1 VLRSSVVRRRGQGE
15 VRFFISGLLALGFVA
30 VSTSSI
36 ARQELQG
43 QTSRDLLTPEAFA
56 VLASIGEQIDRTG
69 KGDRPD
75 GRLTLAAELG
85 AEARAPV
92 SLLAREWSETQLP
105 RVLFSEGT
113 PVESEVRVQALAF
126 ARPTAPVIEVPAMA
140 EGDDPETMIAYASP
154 EAEVDVEAPFRA
166 ILGAGPAIFMPT
178 PKPEI
183 EIAMADPSPRHAWVT
198 NPIPTAAHSA
208 AERKCL
214 AEAIYFEARG
224 EPVNGQLAV
233 AQVVLNRLKNPA
245 YPNTICGVVYQ
256 NRNVRNGCQFSFACD
271 GIADRVTDRESWTMA
286 TTLAN
291 AVVADSEHSW
301 MPEVG
306 SATHYHATYVHPRW
320 ARTMTKMV
328 QIGEHIFYKTRYGG
342 WL

>member
-1 VLRSSVVRRRGQGE
+1 MAAQPGE
-15 VRFFISGLLALGFVA
+15 
-30 VSTSSI
+30 
-36 ARQELQG
+36 
-43 QTSRDLLTPEAFA
+43 
-56 VLASIGEQIDRTG
+56 
-69 KGDRPD
+69 
-75 GRLTLAAELG
+75 
-85 AEARAPV
+85 EARAPI
-92 SLLAREWSETQLP
+92 SLLAREWSEAQLP
-105 RVLFSEGT
+105 RVVFSEGT
-113 PVESEVRVQALAF
+113 PVEREIQVQALAF
-126 ARPTAPVIEVPAMA
+126 ARPTPPIVDLPIAAVDA
-140 EGDDPETMIAYASP
+140 DETMIAYAAP
-154 EAEVDVEAPFRA
+154 EAGVDVDAPFRA
-166 ILGAGPAIFMPT
+166 ILGAGPRIDMPT

-183 EIAMADPSPRHAWVT
+183 EVAMADPSPRHAWVT
-198 NPIPTAAHSA
+198 NALPASTRTA

-291 AVVADSEHSW
+291 AVVEDSEHSW
-301 MPEVG
+301 MPDVG
-306 SATHYHATYVHPRW
+306 SATHYHATYVRPRW
-320 ARTMTKMV
+320 ARTMIKMV

-342 WL
+342 WI